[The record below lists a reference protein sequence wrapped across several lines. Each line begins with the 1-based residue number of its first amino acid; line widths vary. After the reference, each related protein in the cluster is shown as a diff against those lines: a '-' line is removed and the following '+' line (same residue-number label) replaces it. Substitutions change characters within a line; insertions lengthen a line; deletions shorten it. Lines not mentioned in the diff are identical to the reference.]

1 MNKADLINRVAE
13 DTNMSKTMAAECVNS
28 VIECIGETLK
38 DGNKVSLT
46 GFGTF
51 TMTSRKA
58 RVGRNPQTGAE
69 IKIPSKNV
77 IKFKP
82 GKELTDTV
90 N

>member
-13 DTNMSKTMAAECVNS
+13 DANMSKTQAAEAINS
-28 VIECIGETLK
+28 VICCIGETLK
-38 DGNKVSLT
+38 DGNKVALT

-51 TMTSRKA
+51 TMTNRKA
-58 RVGRNPQTGAE
+58 RLGRNPQTGAE

-77 IKFKP
+77 VKFKP
-82 GKELTDTV
+82 GKELNETI

>member
-1 MNKADLINRVAE
+1 MNKADLISRVAE
-13 DTNMSKTMAAECVNS
+13 DTNMSKTMTAECINS
-28 VIECIGETLK
+28 VIGCIGETLK

-51 TMTSRKA
+51 TMANRKA
-58 RVGRNPQTGAE
+58 RMGRNPQTGAE

-77 IKFKP
+77 VKFKP
-82 GKELTDTV
+82 GKDLNETV

>member
-13 DTNMSKTMAAECVNS
+13 DANMSKTQAAEVINS
-28 VIECIGETLK
+28 VFGCIGETLK
-38 DGNKVSLT
+38 DGNKVALT

-51 TMTSRKA
+51 TMTNRKA
-58 RVGRNPQTGAE
+58 RLGRNPQTGAE

-77 IKFKP
+77 VKFKP
-82 GKELTDTV
+82 GKELNETI

>member
-13 DTNMSKTMAAECVNS
+13 EANMTKTQAAEAINS
-28 VIECIGETLK
+28 VIGCIGETLK

-51 TMTSRKA
+51 IMANRKA
-58 RVGRNPQTGAE
+58 RIGRNPQTGAE

-77 IKFKP
+77 VKFKP
-82 GKELTDTV
+82 GKELNETV

>member
-13 DTNMSKTMAAECVNS
+13 DANMSKTQAAEVINS
-28 VIECIGETLK
+28 VIGCIGETLK
-38 DGNKVSLT
+38 DGNKVALT

-51 TMTSRKA
+51 TMTNRKA
-58 RVGRNPQTGAE
+58 RLGRNPQTGAE

-77 IKFKP
+77 VKFKP
-82 GKELTDTV
+82 GKELNETI